1 MCTCSHI
8 HVRVHYFCCGIVY
21 RIHGNRLLDEVSPLA
36 HTVCIVFLTYSQRLE
51 CDQLRTANT
60 KLTEELA
67 QVKEKYTSQLKDGVR
82 IKTEVGSGWEDT
94 KVYVAALQSNI
105 IYNTQKTVFIT
116 LMTFKFIFLAFV

>member
-8 HVRVHYFCCGIVY
+8 HVHVHVIIIVALSLALFIIQY
-21 RIHGNRLLDEVSPLA
+21 IRLLDIKFYLLV
-36 HTVCIVFLTYSQRLE
+36 HTVCITLVTYSQRLE

-82 IKTEVGSGWEDT
+82 IKTEVD
-94 KVYVAALQSNI
+94 L
-105 IYNTQKTVFIT
+105 
-116 LMTFKFIFLAFV
+116 